1 MPGNENA
8 RLAPDRNGG
17 WDLGLRGI
25 VLLVVFVGLAA
36 LAVLAWERLES
47 SPPAVTGPEAVLLGR
62 EAGELRLIVREEGMG
77 LKRITVT
84 LVEDSGERPLLDDAI
99 RGDWMEG
106 SPEHEREIA
115 LRLDPGELGLE
126 EGEAALRI
134 RAEDWSWR
142 GNQGEL
148 VIPVE
153 IDQTPPRVSV
163 RSGLTYVDQGGSAAV
178 VYELSGEASRDGV
191 EVVGEQGSVFYPGY
205 PFPGPDP
212 DANPG
217 NEAKTGSG
225 PATET
230 ATETAT
236 ATATEMGKPG
246 PSTPTASDRTRRRVA
261 IFAIDRDAG
270 GDASIAVVAADRA
283 GNESRAGWNVVLRPR
298 VFPSGDVNLPASF
311 LREVVPRLAQQAG
324 IDATDPVRAFE
335 QINTGM
341 RAANERTIREQLA
354 VSVARPL
361 WSGGF
366 LQLSNSKVTSRFAE
380 ARVYRVEGRPIS
392 SAIHYGYDL
401 ASLSGASVPAAN
413 SGVVRHAGNLGI
425 YGQCVLVDH
434 GLGVASLYGHLSSL
448 DVQEGDEV
456 AKGQRLGSS
465 GATGLAGG
473 DHLHFAIL
481 VGPTYV
487 DPMEWWDSK
496 WVREH
501 VMVKLEP

>member
-1 MPGNENA
+1 M
-8 RLAPDRNGG
+8 
-17 WDLGLRGI
+17 
-25 VLLVVFVGLAA
+25 VVVATVAA
-36 LAVLAWERLES
+36 GVLAWARLES
-47 SPPAVTGPEAVLLGR
+47 SPPGVTGPEAILLGR
-62 EAGELRLIVREEGMG
+62 EAAEVRITVREEGMG
-77 LKRITVT
+77 LKRITAT
-84 LVEDSGERPLLDDAI
+84 LVAPSGEKLLLDDAI

-106 SPEHEREIA
+106 SSEHEREIA
-115 LRLDPGELGLE
+115 LQLDPEKLGLE
-126 EGEAALRI
+126 EGEALLRI
-134 RAEDWSWR
+134 GAEDWSWR
-142 GNQGEL
+142 GNRGEL
-148 VIPVE
+148 LIPVE
-153 IDQTPPRVSV
+153 IDQTPPRVAV

-178 VYELSGEASRDGV
+178 VYELTGEAARDGV
-191 EVVGEQGSVFYPGY
+191 EVAGEQGSVFYPGY
-205 PFPGPDP
+205 PFPGAAA
-212 DANPG
+212 DAD
-217 NEAKTGSG
+217 G
-225 PATET
+225 PAT
-230 ATETAT
+230 
-236 ATATEMGKPG
+236 P
-246 PSTPTASDRTRRRVA
+246 DRPRRRVA
-261 IFAIDRDAG
+261 IFAVERDAG

-311 LREVVPRLAQQAG
+311 LRNVVPRLAQAEG

-335 QINTGM
+335 QINTKM

-354 VSVARPL
+354 VSVPRPL

-366 LQLSNSKVTSRFAE
+366 LQLANSKVTSRFAD

-413 SGVVRHAGNLGI
+413 AGVVRYAGDLGI

-448 DVQEGDEV
+448 DVRAGDEV

-465 GATGLAGG
+465 GSTGLAGG

-487 DPMEWWDSK
+487 DPIEWWDPK

>member
-1 MPGNENA
+1 M
-8 RLAPDRNGG
+8 L
-17 WDLGLRGI
+17 
-25 VLLVVFVGLAA
+25 VLVVGTVA
-36 LAVLAWERLES
+36 LAVLAWQRLES
-47 SPPAVTGPEAVLLGR
+47 SPPGVTGPEAILLGR
-62 EAGELRLIVREEGMG
+62 EAAEVRLMVREEGMG
-77 LKRITVT
+77 LKRITAT
-84 LVEDSGERPLLDDAI
+84 LVDPSGEKPLLDDAI

-106 SPEHEREIA
+106 SPEHEREIV

-126 EGEAALRI
+126 EGEALLRI

-142 GNQGEL
+142 GNRGEL

-153 IDQTPPRVSV
+153 VDRTPPRVAV
-163 RSGLTYVDQGGSAAV
+163 RTGLTYVDQGGSAAV
-178 VYELSGEASRDGV
+178 VYELSGDAVRDGV
-191 EVVGEQGSVFYPGY
+191 EVVGEHGSVFYPGY
-205 PFPGPDP
+205 PFPGSDP
-212 DANPG
+212 DV
-217 NEAKTGSG
+217 S

-230 ATETAT
+230 ATETAS
-236 ATATEMGKPG
+236 AAEIEAGRPA
-246 PSTPTASDRTRRRVA
+246 PSRQPRPDRGRRRVA
-261 IFAIDRDAG
+261 LFAVDRDAG

-311 LREVVPRLAQQAG
+311 LRDVVPRLAEAEG

-335 QINTGM
+335 QINTKM

-354 VSVARPL
+354 VSVPRPL

-366 LQLSNSKVTSRFAE
+366 LQLANSKVTSRFAE

-413 SGVVRHAGNLGI
+413 AGVVRYAGDLGI

-448 DVQEGDEV
+448 DVREGDEV
-456 AKGQRLGSS
+456 SRGQRLGSS

-487 DPMEWWDSK
+487 DPLEWWDPK

>member
-1 MPGNENA
+1 M
-8 RLAPDRNGG
+8 
-17 WDLGLRGI
+17 
-25 VLLVVFVGLAA
+25 LVVFVGLAA
-36 LAVLAWERLES
+36 LAVLAWARLES
-47 SPPAVTGPEAVLLGR
+47 SPPGVTGPEAILLGR
-62 EAGELRLIVREEGMG
+62 EAVEIRLSVREVGMG
-77 LKRITVT
+77 LKRITAT
-84 LVEDSGERPLLDDAI
+84 LVDPAGEKPLLDDAI

-115 LRLDPGELGLE
+115 LRLDPDELGLE
-126 EGEAALRI
+126 EGEARLRI

-142 GNQGEL
+142 GNRGEL

-153 IDQTPPRVSV
+153 IDRTPPRVAV

-178 VYELSGEASRDGV
+178 VYELSGEAARDGV
-191 EVVGEQGSVFYPGY
+191 EVVGEHGSVFYQGY
-205 PFPGPDP
+205 PFPGSDP
-212 DANPG
+212 DSSSRNGTAPEKAPG
-217 NEAKTGSG
+217 TAPGTAPEKESG
-225 PATET
+225 
-230 ATETAT
+230 TAT
-236 ATATEMGKPG
+236 AVGRPG
-246 PSTPTASDRTRRRVA
+246 PSREPVPDRGRRRVA
-261 IFAIDRDAG
+261 IFAVDRDAG
-270 GDASIAVVAADRA
+270 GDASIAVVATDRA

-311 LREVVPRLAQQAG
+311 LREVVPRLAQTAG
-324 IDATDPVRAFE
+324 VDSTDPVRAFE
-335 QINTGM
+335 QINTAM
-341 RAANERTIREQLA
+341 RVANERTIREQLA
-354 VSVARPL
+354 VSVPRPL

-366 LQLSNSKVTSRFAE
+366 LQLANSKVTSRFAE

-413 SGVVRHAGNLGI
+413 TGVVRHAGDLGI

-434 GLGVASLYGHLSSL
+434 GLGVSSLYGHLSSL
-448 DVQEGDEV
+448 DVREGDEV

-473 DHLHFAIL
+473 DHLHFAMLI
-481 VGPTYV
+481 GPTYV
-487 DPMEWWDSK
+487 DPIEWWDPK

>member
-1 MPGNENA
+1 MVV
-8 RLAPDRNGG
+8 LAT
-17 WDLGLRGI
+17 
-25 VLLVVFVGLAA
+25 VAA
-36 LAVLAWERLES
+36 GVLAWARLES
-47 SPPAVTGPEAVLLGR
+47 SPPGVTGPEAILLGR
-62 EAGELRLIVREEGMG
+62 EAAEVRITVREEGMG
-77 LKRITVT
+77 LKRITAT
-84 LVEDSGERPLLDDAI
+84 LVAPSGEKTLVDDAI

-106 SPEHEREIA
+106 SLEHEREIV
-115 LRLDPGELGLE
+115 LQLDSGKLELE
-126 EGEAALRI
+126 EGEALLRI
-134 RAEDWSWR
+134 GAEDWSWR
-142 GNQGEL
+142 GNRGEL

-153 IDQTPPRVSV
+153 IDQTPPRVAV
-163 RSGLTYVDQGGSAAV
+163 RTGLTYVDQGGSAAV
-178 VYELSGEASRDGV
+178 VYEVSGEAARDGV

-205 PFPGPDP
+205 PFPGVAAESGGAATPDRP
-212 DANPG
+212 
-217 NEAKTGSG
+217 
-225 PATET
+225 
-230 ATETAT
+230 
-236 ATATEMGKPG
+236 
-246 PSTPTASDRTRRRVA
+246 RRRVA
-261 IFAIDRDAG
+261 IFAVERDAG
-270 GDASIAVVAADRA
+270 GDASIAVLATDRA

-311 LREVVPRLAQQAG
+311 LRNVVPRLAQAEG
-324 IDATDPVRAFE
+324 IDVTDPVRAFE
-335 QINTGM
+335 QINTKM
-341 RAANERTIREQLA
+341 RAANERMIREQLT
-354 VSVARPL
+354 VSVPRPL

-366 LQLSNSKVTSRFAE
+366 LQLANSKVTSRFAE

-413 SGVVRHAGNLGI
+413 AGVVRYAGDLGI

-448 DVQEGDEV
+448 DVRAGDEV

-465 GATGLAGG
+465 GSTGLAGG

-487 DPMEWWDSK
+487 DPIEWWDPK